1 MKSFEHKDEKL
12 RHWRLGFVASSTN
25 IDIGALS
32 MSRDNAIQVF
42 FRRWDYFDCIDM
54 SFVALTPLLVFI
66 VYKIK

>member
-1 MKSFEHKDEKL
+1 LKSFEHKDEKL
-12 RHWRLGFVASSTN
+12 RYWGLGFEVSKTN

-42 FRRWDYFDCIDM
+42 FRRWDYFDYINM
-54 SFVALTPLLVFI
+54 SFVVLTPLLVFI

>member
-32 MSRDNAIQVF
+32 MSRDNAIQVLF
-42 FRRWDYFDCIDM
+42 SDGGIILI
-54 SFVALTPLLVFI
+54 ALI
-66 VYKIK
+66 

>member
-12 RHWRLGFVASSTN
+12 RYWGLGFEVSKTN

-42 FRRWDYFDCIDM
+42 SDGGII
-54 SFVALTPLLVFI
+54 LITLI
-66 VYKIK
+66 